1 MHKLFLIQT
10 LLSVS
15 IAGYFA
21 LTGDLPA
28 AIAAVYG
35 GGIALV
41 NAFLAWRR
49 IAKAQKMLVQ
59 DGKAIVRSFY
69 IGAIERFVFALVAMA
84 AGMGWLK
91 LDPIA
96 LLITFGVCQIAYAT
110 AAPKPDFSQSR
121 PSDA

>member
-1 MHKLFLIQT
+1 MFAAFFEIHRLEIQGFKADSAKMHKLFLIQT

-84 AGMGWLK
+84 AGVIK
-91 LDPIA
+91 KFRVPS
-96 LLITFGVCQIAYAT
+96 FG
-110 AAPKPDFSQSR
+110 KG
-121 PSDA
+121 